1 MSAHAVLPPS
11 GAPCWVNC
19 TGWVMMNQ
27 MYPGTSTPASRDG
40 DAAHWV
46 GSQMIHSHCRGNLD
60 YPKQEGTDPAGTV
73 ITPEIYQSAL
83 VYSYDVAQVID
94 STRIFG
100 GDHIGIE
107 QRITCP
113 DISEH
118 NWGTTDCFIWDDKT
132 WTLYDW
138 DFKNGHKYVDEFEN
152 FQMIDYVSGIL
163 SRIGIN
169 GANDT
174 RTTVVMRIVQP
185 NVYTGVEAV
194 REWRV
199 NAAELRGYFNRL
211 REAAYRA
218 LQGENKLCSGPHC
231 KYCEARHVCPA
242 ARKAG
247 LALYEAIVPLGIEE
261 LSPENIGLQLSIVRR
276 AIEQLE
282 SLDTAYTAQV
292 TSLIK
297 SGAAVPGWFMDQ
309 VYGHRKFMVPDEE
322 LFAMGDAL
330 GVQLYDKKPVTPA
343 EAERRK
349 LDKNIVAAMTTKSS
363 SLKLTYDSGTAARK
377 VFGSWEKKQS

>member
-1 MSAHAVLPPS
+1 
-11 GAPCWVNC
+11 
-19 TGWVMMNQ
+19 MMNQ
-27 MYPGTSTPASRDG
+27 MYPGTSTPASRKG

-46 GSQMIHSHCRGNLD
+46 GSQMIRSHCRGKLD
-60 YPKQEGTDPAGTV
+60 FPKLIGTDPAGTV
-73 ITPEIYQSAL
+73 ITPEIYQSAE
-83 VYSYDVAQVID
+83 VYYSDVAKVINA
-94 STRIFG
+94 TRIFG

-107 QRITCP
+107 ERITCP

-118 NWGTTDCFIWDDKT
+118 NWGTTDCFIWDERN
-132 WTLYDW
+132 WTLYGW
-138 DFKNGHKYVDEFEN
+138 DFKDGHKFVSEFEN

-174 RTTVVMRIVQP
+174 RATVVMRIVQP
-185 NVYTGVEAV
+185 NVYTGDEAV

-199 NAAELRGYFNRL
+199 NAAALRGYFNRL
-211 REAAYRA
+211 RDAAYRA
-218 LQGENKLCSGPHC
+218 LQGENNLCSGPWC
-231 KYCEARHVCPA
+231 KNCEGRHACPA

-247 LALYEAIVPLGIEE
+247 LDLYEAVVPLGVEE
-261 LSPENIGLQLSIVRR
+261 LDPESLGLQLSIVRR

-292 TSLIK
+292 TALIN
-297 SGAAVPGWFMDQ
+297 SGKHVPGWSMEQ
-309 VYGHRKFMVPDEE
+309 AYGHRKFVVPDEQ

-330 GVQLYDKKPVTPA
+330 GVQLYDKKPISPA

-349 LDKNIVAAMTTKSS
+349 LSKDIIASMTTKPSF
-363 SLKLTYDSGTAARK
+363 LKLTYDSGTAARK
-377 VFGSWEKKQS
+377 VFGSWEKNQF